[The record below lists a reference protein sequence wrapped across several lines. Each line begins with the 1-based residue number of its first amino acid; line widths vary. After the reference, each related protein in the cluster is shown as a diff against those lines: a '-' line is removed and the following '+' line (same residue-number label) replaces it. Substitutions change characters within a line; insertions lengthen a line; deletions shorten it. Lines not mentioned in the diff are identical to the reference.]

1 MGHDELREGAD
12 DNRVTQL
19 ATYPRGLLKNFRQSI
34 CDTKRRELRLQI
46 GYHSTRH
53 LMLVVESVVFNDATD
68 WLALASGDVAQALG
82 NLFNRPKIDGN
93 IETIAS
99 YVLDK
104 PFGGRMGCAVGQH
117 GCRRMDHIHA
127 EFDGAARCVRR
138 EPCEAMRVQMQG

>member
-1 MGHDELREGAD
+1 GAD
-12 DNRVTQL
+12 DNRVTEL

-68 WLALASGDVAQALG
+68 WLALASGDVSQALG

-99 YVLDK
+99 YVLDET
-104 PFGGRMGCAVGQH
+104 FAGRMGCALGPH
-117 GCRRMDHIHA
+117 RRRRMDHIHT
-127 EFDGAARCVRR
+127 EFHGAARCIWRQ
-138 EPCEAMRVQMQG
+138 PCEAMRVQMQG